1 MFRGALKFSLSA
13 SIVTC
18 FVLQKQFQVMAAKVH
33 FFTVK
38 GVLEGT

>member
-1 MFRGALKFSLSA
+1 MFGGALKFSLSA
-13 SIVTC
+13 STVTC

-33 FFTVK
+33 FFAVK